1 MSERASESSA
11 LKVTDLTKSFN
22 GVPVL
27 RGVSMQIETGGIT
40 AVLGPS
46 GCGKTTMLRLVAG
59 FLRPDG
65 GSIEIGGQLVTGPN
79 RQVPPEER
87 RLGYLAQE
95 GALFPH
101 LTVAQNVAFGLPRRR
116 RKDVQRLAELLEL
129 VSLDLSL
136 AGRYPHE
143 LSGGQQQ
150 RVALART
157 LAPQPRLVLL
167 DEPFSALDA
176 SLRTETR
183 SLVAAALGAAGV
195 TTLLVTHD
203 QAEALSFADQIAIM
217 RSGLLAQVGKPRQ
230 VYDDPV
236 DLPTAEFIG
245 EACTVPGIVHG
256 NVASGALGDIAVR
269 RPTGAIGFDGP
280 ATLMLRPEQ
289 LEIHRTAP
297 SDGSPA
303 RGVPAVVS
311 SVDYFGHDCV
321 VTAELPATAGLPATS
336 VTCRLLG
343 GDEVIP
349 GAHVSISVS
358 GAALAYPI
366 DAQKAPAGWMPTG
379 DAPRTGAQLSSDR
392 SLPK

>member
-11 LKVTDLTKSFN
+11 LRVTDLVKSFG
-22 GVPVL
+22 GVAVL
-27 RGVSMQIETGGIT
+27 RGVTLEIETGGIT

-46 GCGKTTMLRLVAG
+46 GCGKSTLLRLVAG

-65 GSIEIGGQLVTGPN
+65 GSIEIGGRPVAGPAK
-79 RQVPPEER
+79 QVPPEER

-101 LTVAQNVAFGLPRRR
+101 LTVAQNVAFGLPRRL
-116 RKDVQRLAELLEL
+116 RKDLKRQAELLEL
-129 VSLDLSL
+129 VSLDPSL
-136 AGRYPHE
+136 AGRFPHE

-176 SLRTETR
+176 SLRAETR
-183 SLVAAALGAAGV
+183 SLVAAALAATGV

-217 RSGLLAQVGKPRQ
+217 RSGLLAQVGNPRQ
-230 VYDDPV
+230 VYDEPV

-245 EACTVPGIVHG
+245 EACIVPSIVNG
-256 NVASGALGDIAVR
+256 DIARGALGDVVVR
-269 RPTGAIGFDGP
+269 RPPGAPAFDGP
-280 ATLMLRPEQ
+280 AKLMLRPEQ
-289 LEIHRTAP
+289 LQIHRSTDAD
-297 SDGSPA
+297 SSLA
-303 RGVPAVVS
+303 RGVPAVVL

-321 VTAELPATAGLPATS
+321 VTAELPAAAGLPATS

-349 GAHVSISVS
+349 GASVNISVS
-358 GAALAYPI
+358 GAALAYPFERQTQNI
-366 DAQKAPAGWMPTG
+366 PAGWMPTG
-379 DAPRTGAQLSSDR
+379 DALQAEAQLS
-392 SLPK
+392 

>member
-1 MSERASESSA
+1 MNERASA
-11 LKVTDLTKSFN
+11 LQVTDLTKSFN
-22 GVPVL
+22 GNPVL
-27 RGVSMQIETGGIT
+27 RGVSLEIETGGIT

-46 GCGKTTMLRLVAG
+46 GCGKTTLLRLVAG

-65 GSIEIGGQLVTGPN
+65 GSIEIGGQPVSGQT
-79 RQVPPEER
+79 RQVPPEQR

-101 LTVAQNVAFGLPRRR
+101 LTVAQNVAFGLPRRI
-116 RKDVQRLAELLEL
+116 RKNTGRLGELLEL
-129 VSLDLSL
+129 VSLDASL

-176 SLRTETR
+176 SLRAETR
-183 SLVAAALGAAGV
+183 SLVAAALAATGV

-217 RSGLLAQVGKPRQ
+217 RSGRLAQVGNPRQ

-245 EACTVPGIVHG
+245 ETCTVPGLVHG
-256 NVASGALGDIAVR
+256 EIASGALGDITVR
-269 RPTGAIGFDGP
+269 RPQGRLGFDGP
-280 ATLMLRPEQ
+280 AMLMLRPEQ
-289 LEIHRTAP
+289 LEIHRFEP
-297 SDGSPA
+297 SDGSMV

-343 GDEVIP
+343 GDEVLP
-349 GAHVSISVS
+349 GARVSISVS
-358 GAALAYPI
+358 GAALAYPLETRTQNI
-366 DAQKAPAGWMPTG
+366 PAGSPTG
-379 DAPRTGAQLSSDR
+379 NALQAEAQLS
-392 SLPK
+392 